1 MAAGTGSPGPRGS
14 SRPPLRPP
22 GPERSGPFSSSRS
35 RRRRPPHTHP
45 GCNSYVPWIRRIG
58 GKALRLTASAAP
70 GVCVAAGEAAAAAA
84 AAPSL
89 RPPPPGQY
97 RRPPRPPPLPRAL
110 SRSSPPPTPL
120 PTATP
125 PAACLPG
132 GLDCGN
138 AGGVRGRRR
147 RAVCRCGERPACLPV
162 RVRPP
167 ALSPWCPLSP
177 SGGPGF

>member
-1 MAAGTGSPGPRGS
+1 MAAGTGSPGPRSS

-22 GPERSGPFSSSRS
+22 GPERAGPLSSSRS
-35 RRRRPPHTHP
+35 RRRRPPHTRP
-45 GCNSYVPWIRRIG
+45 GCNSYIPWIRRIG

-97 RRPPRPPPLPRAL
+97 RRPPRPPPLPRAV
-110 SRSSPPPTPL
+110 SRSSRPPTPL

-138 AGGVRGRRR
+138 AEGARGPAEARGLQVR
-147 RAVCRCGERPACLPV
+147 
-162 RVRPP
+162 
-167 ALSPWCPLSP
+167 
-177 SGGPGF
+177 